1 VFPVAV
7 REFDVYRECMLF
19 ADMPLPATLHTALA
33 TQGYTE
39 ATGVQEAVVKA
50 ATTKD
55 LLVSSRTGS
64 GKTVAFGLAMLP
76 PMLDATTGKV
86 NTPAGKP
93 RALVIAP
100 TRELA
105 QQVARELTWL
115 GREAKLRIVTTVGGV
130 DPRSEGRQL
139 FQGCHIVVGTPGR
152 LCDHLSRGALD
163 LSALETVVLDEA
175 DEMLDMGFREELEK
189 LLDAAPAAR
198 RTLMFSAT
206 LPPETVSLAKRYTTD
221 PERVTVASAST
232 SHEDIEHIVHLIGGG
247 DRDAAVVNILRQYEA
262 SSSLVFCN
270 TRDGAAHLAH
280 GLIER
285 GFSAVAFS
293 GELSQPERQ
302 RALQS
307 VRDGRT
313 RVLVCTDVAARGLDL
328 PAVGL
333 VIHAD
338 PPTDVP
344 ALMHRSGRT
353 GRAGRKGVAVIL
365 VPFARMR
372 TVERVFFAAKI
383 KTRPTPL
390 PTVEQ
395 IQKLDE
401 ARMLERLRTSLT
413 ELEPADIEGAP
424 ALLALAT
431 PEQIAALL
439 LRRERGALPLPEL
452 IEERRRQEPLHRR
465 DDPAKRG
472 FGVRTAEDNAGNV
485 DDDRS
490 IHRGEFGGIEPVWF
504 VVNVGRMQRADP
516 KWLLPMLCR
525 RGGVDK
531 RDLGRMVILD
541 SETRFEILPATA
553 ERFARAAS
561 RPDEKEPRVFIRRL
575 DAGVDG
581 VTVAPRRAGPPHRNG
596 SPPAEGGFRGPRR
609 LQRTG
614 DRHH

>member
-1 VFPVAV
+1 
-7 REFDVYRECMLF
+7 MLF

-33 TQGYTE
+33 TQGYAE
-39 ATGVQEAVVKA
+39 ATGVQEAVITAVNEG
-50 ATTKD
+50 KD

-76 PMLDATTGKV
+76 KMLDAVSGKV
-86 NTPAGKP
+86 DSAPGKP

-115 GREAKLRIVTTVGGV
+115 GKEAKLRIVVTVGGV
-130 DPRSEGRQL
+130 DPRSEGRLL

-152 LCDHLSRGALD
+152 LCDHLTRGSLD

-175 DEMLDMGFREELEK
+175 DEMLDMGFRDELEK
-189 LLDAAPAAR
+189 LLDATPDTR

-206 LPPETVSLAKRYTTD
+206 LPPETVSLAKRYTKNA
-221 PERVTVASAST
+221 ERVTVASAST
-232 SHEDIEHIVHLIGGG
+232 SHEDIEHIVHLIGPG
-247 DRDAAVVNILRQYEA
+247 DRDYAVVNVLRQYEA
-262 SSSLVFCN
+262 SSALVFCN

-338 PPTDVP
+338 PPTDIP

-365 VPFARMR
+365 VPYSRMR
-372 TVERVFFAAKI
+372 SVERVFFGAKI

-390 PTVEQ
+390 PSVEQ

-401 ARMLERLRTSLT
+401 VRLIERLRTALS
-413 ELEPADIEGAP
+413 ELEPVDIEGGA
-424 ALLALAT
+424 ALLELAP
-431 PEQIAALL
+431 PEQLAALL
-439 LRRERGALPLPEL
+439 LRRERSSLPLPENL
-452 IEERRRQEPLHRR
+452 EERKQRSEPMARR

-472 FGVRTAEDNAGNV
+472 FGIRSAADNAGNAE
-485 DDDRS
+485 DDRAS
-490 IHRGEFGGIEPVWF
+490 FGGDAGGEPEWF
-504 VVNVGRMQRADP
+504 VVNVGRAQRADP

-531 RDLGRMVILD
+531 RDIGRMVILD
-541 SETRFEILPATA
+541 GETRFEILTATA
-553 ERFARAAS
+553 ERFAKAAS
-561 RPDEKEPRVFIRRL
+561 RPDEKEPKIFIRRL

-581 VTVAPRRAGPPHRNG
+581 VTVAPRRPSGPPRRYDG
-596 SPPAEGGFRGPRR
+596 PPAADGGFRGPRR
-609 LQRTG
+609 IQRSG